1 MNTLLL
7 NLLLI
12 FGALTG
18 HTPGGRSVGE
28 RELVLVLEH
37 VVGNEKLVLG
47 NACVNILGDT
57 ITVQKFKYYLSHFS
71 VTDDQG
77 KTTMMPPSYFL
88 VDEADASSKTIRLM
102 VPDAKI
108 SSIRFMIGVDSTMN
122 VSGIQQGALDPLK
135 GMFWTWNTGYIMAK
149 LEGSS
154 PSSKIAGHAF
164 TYHVGGYR
172 QPYSTMRW
180 VELGIPGKDT
190 VHIKADINHWFK
202 AGSELSI
209 AVTPVCHS
217 TGAMAARIADNFGTM
232 FSVAT
237 AP

>member
-12 FGALTG
+12 LTALAGHAPGSRNTG
-18 HTPGGRSVGE
+18 GK
-28 RELVLVLEH
+28 ELVLILEH

-47 NACVNILGDT
+47 NACVNISGDT

-77 KTTMMPPSYFL
+77 KTTVMPSSYFL
-88 VDEADASSKTIRLM
+88 VDEADTDSKTIRLT
-102 VPDAKI
+102 VPEGKI
-108 SSIRFMIGVDSTMN
+108 NSIRFMIGVDSTMN

-154 PSSKIAGHAF
+154 PSSRIAGHSF

-180 VELGIPGKDT
+180 VELAIPGKDT
-190 VHIKADINHWFK
+190 IHIKADINRWFK
-202 AGSELSI
+202 AATGLSI
-209 AVTPVCHS
+209 AATPVCHS
-217 TGAMAARIADNFGTM
+217 TGALAARIADNFSTM
-232 FSVAT
+232 FSVEAL
-237 AP
+237 P

>member
-7 NLLLI
+7 NLLMMLS
-12 FGALTG
+12 ALTG
-18 HTPGGRSVGE
+18 PLYESRNAGE

-37 VVGNEKLVLG
+37 VIGNEKLILG
-47 NACVNILGDT
+47 NACVNIAGDT
-57 ITVQKFKYYLSHFS
+57 ITVQKFKYYLSNFS

-77 KTTMMPPSYFL
+77 KTTVLPPSYFL
-88 VDEADASSKTIRLM
+88 VDEADASSKTILLT
-102 VPDAKI
+102 VPGGKI
-108 SSIRFMIGVDSTMN
+108 SSIRFMIGVDSAMN

-154 PSSKIAGHAF
+154 PSSRIAAHSF

-180 VELGIPGKDT
+180 VELVIPGKDT
-190 VHIKADINHWFK
+190 VHIQADINRWFK
-202 AGSELSI
+202 AANELSI
-209 AVTPVCHS
+209 AATPVCHS
-217 TGAMAARIADNFGTM
+217 TGAMAARIADNFSTM

-237 AP
+237 NP